1 MSFKD
6 RLGRD
11 LQVGDEV
18 IFTRTYNYAA
28 HQLVGVVSKLCKTRV
43 KVIHG
48 FVGDEKVSESALD
61 PSKLTSIK
69 SLLTCKTLQAAH
81 KELP

>member
-48 FVGDEKVSESALD
+48 FVGD
-61 PSKLTSIK
+61 
-69 SLLTCKTLQAAH
+69 
-81 KELP
+81 